1 MNIAYQK
8 ISYSREQE
16 TKHTQN
22 FKYGANNNTKLRH
35 VMASKRRD
43 IPLSRIRFNTLH
55 NNEDFYSYRGKGA

>member
-22 FKYGANNNTKLRH
+22 FKYGANNNSRLRYYT
-35 VMASKRRD
+35 ARRKKD
-43 IPLSRIRFNTLH
+43 LPLSRIRFNALH
-55 NNEDFYSYRGKGA
+55 NNQDFYSYRGKGA